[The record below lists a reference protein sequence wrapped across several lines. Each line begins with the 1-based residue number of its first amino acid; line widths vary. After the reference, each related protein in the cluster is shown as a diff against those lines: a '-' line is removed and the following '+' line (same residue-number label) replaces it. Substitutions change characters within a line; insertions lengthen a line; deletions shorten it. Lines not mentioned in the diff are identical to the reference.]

1 MGLSYNGTLKKK
13 TKNEAWKDSHSSLGF
28 TKKNS
33 GCGDVAYDAT
43 HIEEGRYK

>member
-28 TKKNS
+28 TNYFS
-33 GCGDVAYDAT
+33 GCGDVAYHAT
-43 HIEEGRYK
+43 HIDEGR